1 MANNKKVLYVAS
13 SFGHLASFHRPYL
26 RWFAEQ
32 GCEVHAAA
40 GGTLCDLAGVS
51 RFIPLPFEK
60 HMFSPRNLA
69 ATLQLRQLIQREHYD
84 FISLHTSLAAFFVR
98 LALLMIRKS
107 RPVVMNTA
115 HGYLFDEKTPL
126 IKRQLLLS
134 AERLTAPVTDWLL
147 TMNRQDEEIAHKYA
161 LGKKI
166 CQTHGMGI
174 DTAHYT
180 PPDAVQ
186 KSQAREQLGLKP
198 SDTVLVYAAEFSG
211 RKNQTTLIEA
221 MPKLPADT
229 VLLLPG
235 RGDKLEDCKALTD
248 RLGVASRVRFPGFV
262 QDMRTYY
269 QAADL
274 CVSSSRSEGLPFN
287 VMEAMACGLPVVASD
302 VKGHQDLVV
311 SGVTGLLYPFGEAEA
326 FADAVCRLDDL
337 QRRQTMGLAA
347 RQAVLPFAIQ
357 PVFEELTGIYRTA
370 AGLPE

>member
-147 TMNRQDEEIAHKYA
+147 TMNQQDEEIAQKYA

-174 DTAHYT
+174 DVAHYT

-302 VKGHQDLVV
+302 VKGHQDLVE

-357 PVFEELTGIYRTA
+357 PVFEELTGIYRA
-370 AGLPE
+370 AARLHE